1 MLKYLYPHALYTSS
15 VKINLFPKL
24 KRLFTLLLV
33 MKKKIPLF
41 LSLNKLGL
49 SLTVS
54 LLLCK
59 TNVQT
64 LNTNSR
70 GMFRTMLNIYYEE
83 F

>member
-1 MLKYLYPHALYTSS
+1 MLKYFCPHALYTSS
-15 VKINLFPKL
+15 IRINLFLKL